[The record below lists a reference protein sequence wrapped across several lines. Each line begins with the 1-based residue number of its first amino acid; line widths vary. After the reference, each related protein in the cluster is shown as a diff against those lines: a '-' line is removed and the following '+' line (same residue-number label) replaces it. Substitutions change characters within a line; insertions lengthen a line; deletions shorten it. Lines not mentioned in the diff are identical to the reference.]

1 MTHKCGEAGRDG
13 APPPSASADWYS
25 NSRSVLECGCPPPLW
40 NLVTPF
46 RLASVPKIHYYPFMN
61 APAPAT
67 EKPSVFQLVILVL
80 SIVILGIVIANALTE
95 FPPEVSRLFQALD
108 FAICIVFLVDFCIR
122 FRKAESKL
130 AFMKWGWI
138 DLLSSIPFVEVARWG
153 RIVRVLRIIRI
164 LRGVRSLHRVTSL
177 LLQDKS
183 QTGAA
188 SVFLTALL
196 LIFFCSVAMLFCED
210 HAESNIK
217 TASDALWWSVTTI
230 TTVGYG
236 DKYPTTQEGRL
247 VAMLLMILTADDS
260 AG

>member
-1 MTHKCGEAGRDG
+1 
-13 APPPSASADWYS
+13 
-25 NSRSVLECGCPPPLW
+25 
-40 NLVTPF
+40 
-46 RLASVPKIHYYPFMN
+46 MN

-80 SIVILGIVIANALTE
+80 SIVILGILIADTLTD

-138 DLLSSIPFVEVARWG
+138 DLLSSIPFVDVARWG
-153 RIVRVLRIIRI
+153 RIVRILRIIRV

-177 LLQDKS
+177 LLQNKS
-183 QTGAA
+183 ETGTA

-196 LIFFCSVAMLFCED
+196 LIFFCSVAMLFFED

-217 TASDALWWSVTTI
+217 TAGDALWWSVTTI

-236 DKYPTTQEGRL
+236 DKYPTTPEGRL
-247 VAMLLMILTADDS
+247 VAMFLMISGVGLFGTLSGLIASFFLGNRREKESSQQALVDEVRALRTEIQS
-260 AG
+260 ISKQKV